1 MALLQVDET
10 CVMCNDCFIS
20 SDHDDHEVFFYYT
33 QSGGC
38 CDCGDTEA
46 WAAEG
51 FCTSHKV
58 NCLVCLS
65 TYNNLLVS
73 NTYSTSWLFTTRG
86 PKMPIRYACY
96 RTAFW

>member
-1 MALLQVDET
+1 MDET

-46 WAAEG
+46 WAPEG

-58 NCLVCLS
+58 RSLVPCWS
-65 TYNNLLVS
+65 VS
-73 NTYSTSWLFTTRG
+73 GRRLWGRKWTHTLRL
-86 PKMPIRYACY
+86 AADC
-96 RTAFW
+96 